1 MHDIADLE
9 SRQIPGV
16 GVASSEFIEAAAA
29 QSRTLGFDPAM
40 VFVPHPIQNRNDAEM
55 RTLAD
60 EALGNILRLLC
71 ADHGADQDTTDL
83 GGKH

>member
-16 GVASSEFIEAAAA
+16 GVASSEFIDAAAA
-29 QSRTLGFDPAM
+29 QSRALGFDPAM

-55 RTLAD
+55 RALAD
-60 EALGNILRLLC
+60 DALGEIVRLLC
-71 ADHGADQDTTDL
+71 ADQDL
-83 GGKH
+83 LRA